1 MQSPTVT
8 VRPAVQGSKELGVF
22 EREGVQT
29 LVITVHCP
37 LDRRVGKTVP
47 PSVPSGLGLA
57 VWPSCRKR
65 SLASAVF
72 MKTSL
77 F

>member
-37 LDRRVGKTVP
+37 LDHRVGKTVP
-47 PSVPSGLGLA
+47 PSVPSGLGWASLSGHPA
-57 VWPSCRKR
+57 VRDPWLQLC
-65 SLASAVF
+65 L
-72 MKTSL
+72 
-77 F
+77 